1 MKSIWIKYLNIIDS
15 LDLRLMYSQEMQIQQ
30 IRTRAKDRYVLHAKI
45 ALVLRELCLHR

>member
-1 MKSIWIKYLNIIDS
+1 
-15 LDLRLMYSQEMQIQQ
+15 MYSQEMQIQ